1 MDLESILEGILFAL
15 NQPFSSDDLSKLVK
29 KPVSEVEAALQNL
42 QQFYEMNQRGLKL
55 LSHQGQWLL
64 TVRPDL
70 SPYLEKLK
78 KETLEGDLTPAA
90 AETLAI
96 IAYRGPL
103 SRLEINELRGVD
115 SSYLLHQLL
124 LRELIERFP
133 NPQRANSFL
142 YQVSFKFL
150 EHLGLTKVEDLPDYD
165 KLHQKNFAS

>member
-55 LSHQGQWLL
+55 LSRQGQWLL

-78 KETLEGDLTPAA
+78 K
-90 AETLAI
+90 
-96 IAYRGPL
+96 
-103 SRLEINELRGVD
+103 
-115 SSYLLHQLL
+115 
-124 LRELIERFP
+124 
-133 NPQRANSFL
+133 
-142 YQVSFKFL
+142 
-150 EHLGLTKVEDLPDYD
+150 
-165 KLHQKNFAS
+165 KL